1 MRTPGSL
8 AFAVSAVALT
18 LCAWAAPALA
28 VPAFVVDGADVTV
41 FLSDPAPLRFR
52 IQNNT
57 LADTEFDWE
66 ITSGPG
72 SLTGTVLVPALKDA
86 LVAEEFGGAPVA
98 GELVFTITLTPV
110 LGGPVL
116 VATQIVTIRD
126 PVDFPSIIAD
136 ESEVIVDA
144 PIQKPILIVTPASPQ
159 PGLPGEREKTAAAG
173 SAGTLGMGALEAALS
188 SGPLPFVV
196 TVSNP
201 DPGSPLDLFV
211 VNPTAGV
218 ITGPPS
224 TTIIQNVTISLPS
237 SGVPLGTMN
246 TIRFTIFVAGD
257 TVHASGQAIYQGSCG
272 VAEPQCQ
279 PMFVQSRWSQST
291 YDDYQVG
298 PETRSLW
305 CGALNT
311 PGWPGGTGYGSCWDS
326 KVYLN
331 LGTRVQFSAAQGMTL
346 GGVQLYSTELAHD
359 LCMIELGAGA
369 NPDTITAW
377 KKVAS
382 YSGIS
387 RPDSMTCASW
397 NTKPHLCARYDA
409 FNVVVGAGQVPDN
422 NMVPLFVRFRFKSDL
437 TKSDQGG
444 APPFD
449 TKGGWRIDH
458 LFAKGDLTPV
468 NSYYP
473 PDPMRQMTQ
482 TFEGPLPPSV
492 WYFPLTTIY
501 DCTAVG
507 PPDGEGSAPTSAAND
522 PRWIAAEP
530 NPSSGASRLRFHLPQ
545 AAQARIVIYDVS
557 GRAVRELPLG
567 PLRAGEHEAVWDGS
581 QDDGRAVT
589 SGHYV
594 ARLVAGDRSHAM
606 RVARIRR

>member
-1 MRTPGSL
+1 MFGMRTSVLL
-8 AFAVSAVALT
+8 AITTLLA
-18 LCAWAAPALA
+18 LCARAAPALA
-28 VPAFVVDGADVTV
+28 VLPFVVDGADVTV

-66 ITSGPG
+66 ITGGPG
-72 SLTGTVLVPALKDA
+72 SLTGTVVVPALKDA
-86 LVAEEFGGAPVA
+86 LVVEEFGGTPVA
-98 GELVFTITLTPV
+98 GEIVFTITLTPV
-110 LGGPVL
+110 LGGPPL
-116 VATQIVTIRD
+116 MATQSVTIRD
-126 PVDFPSIIAD
+126 PFDFPSVMSD
-136 ESEVIVDA
+136 ESEVIVDE

-159 PGLPGEREKTAAAG
+159 PGLPNEREKTAIASPARAAG
-173 SAGTLGMGALEAALS
+173 SSASEEALS
-188 SGPLPFVV
+188 FGGLPFVV

-201 DPGSPLDLFV
+201 DPGSTADLFV
-211 VNPTAGV
+211 VNPITGV

-224 TTIIQNVTISLPS
+224 TTIVQNVTISLPPG
-237 SGVPLGTMN
+237 GVPVGTMN
-246 TIRFTIFVAGD
+246 TIRFTIFVDGD

-272 VAEPQCQ
+272 VAEPQCG
-279 PMFVQSRWSQST
+279 PTFVSSRWSQST

-298 PETRSLW
+298 PEMRSLW
-305 CGALNT
+305 CGSLNT

-331 LGTRVQFSAAQGMTL
+331 LGTRVQFSASQGMTL
-346 GGVQLYSTELAHD
+346 GGVQLYSSELAHD

-377 KKVAS
+377 KKIAS

-387 RPDSMTCASW
+387 RPDSITCGNWAT
-397 NTKPHLCARYDA
+397 NPHLCARYETFDVRVA
-409 FNVVVGAGQVPDN
+409 AEQVPDN
-422 NMVPLFVRFRFKSDL
+422 SMAPLFVRFRFESDL

-444 APPFD
+444 APPFN
-449 TKGGWRIDH
+449 TKGAWRIDH

-473 PDPMRQMTQ
+473 PDPLRQQTQ
-482 TFEGPLPPSV
+482 TFEAPLPPNV

-501 DCTAVG
+501 DCTAV
-507 PPDGEGSAPTSAAND
+507 DEGTAAAAADN
-522 PRWIAAEP
+522 PSWIAAEP
-530 NPSSGASRLRFHLPQ
+530 NPSSGASRLRFQLPQ
-545 AAQARIVIYDVS
+545 AAQARIVIYDIS

-567 PLRAGEHEAVWDGS
+567 PLRAGEHEAVWDGR
-581 QDDGRAVT
+581 QDNGRAVS

-594 ARLVAGDRSHAM
+594 ARLIADDRATAL
-606 RVARIRR
+606 RLARLRR